1 MNAPY
6 YMVRVNHFPFIS
18 FISFLIIFIV
28 NKVSIF
34 MIMTIL
40 VEIFPEAIMSCKKLV
55 HIVVLLIVTSIK
67 IYLHE
72 RMMN

>member
-18 FISFLIIFIV
+18 FTLRTVRVSLLHSLIIFIV

-40 VEIFPEAIMSCKKLV
+40 V
-55 HIVVLLIVTSIK
+55 
-67 IYLHE
+67 
-72 RMMN
+72 